1 VNSLASTPPEI
12 LSREFLIFRDSRR
25 RVGAAGL
32 VAWLSTELQ
41 QLSSPASLEQ
51 LLHVLL
57 LAGELE
63 CALADAPAPAIDAAA
78 TSQLTSLLADAALRC
93 ESRNRSQDASLL
105 AHDCRQILQ
114 PISYSGVVS
123 VSVLEGF
130 AYYALHPLDYAD
142 LVARL
147 RLKHPHA
154 FIVGIRSIGTTLSA
168 VLRAKLRELGIEA
181 ERTTVRPTGHPYER
195 TCEFTPPQR
204 QAIAHARALGAEILV
219 CDEGPGRSGSSLLS
233 VVEAL
238 EQQGVP
244 KDRILILCSHEP
256 DVSALCAPD
265 AERRWRRFRYAA
277 TGMTRRLPPNADKYT
292 GGGEWRHLLAP
303 DEPWPAV
310 WPQME
315 RLKYLS
321 CDERELWTFEGHSP
335 YGAPARARNQALSDS
350 GFGARYLGGE
360 AGFGRHL
367 LPQGRLLR
375 GTDLTP
381 ALLAHMAKYCAW
393 RAREL
398 CASDVDCGELE
409 IVTRGN
415 LTREFG
421 VAHDGLQLA
430 VERPTICDNRMAPH
444 CWLAADG
451 QVLKLDT
458 ALHGDDHFFPGPC
471 DIAWD
476 LAGVIVEWELSTSA
490 REGFLLQYQNASGDN
505 AMSRIGNYECAY
517 AMFRL
522 AWSRMAAASVAG
534 SEEEVRLMRD
544 SQRYREC
551 IERRMR
557 HADGNWDTPQG
568 AAIWKRRTDCAMRY

>member
-1 VNSLASTPPEI
+1 MHSSVPTPPDT
-12 LSREFLIFRDSRR
+12 LSPEFLIFRDSRR
-25 RVGAAGL
+25 RVGAADL
-32 VAWLSTELQ
+32 VARLSTELQ
-41 QLSSPASLEQ
+41 QLSSPASLGQ

-63 CALADAPAPAIDAAA
+63 CALADAPAPASDAAA
-78 TSQLTSLLADAALRC
+78 TSQLTSLLADVALRC
-93 ESRNRSQDASLL
+93 EWRNRPQDASLL

-114 PISYSGVVS
+114 RISYAGPVS
-123 VSVLEGF
+123 VSAPEGF

-142 LVARL
+142 LLARL
-147 RLKHPHA
+147 RFNHPHA
-154 FIVGIRSIGTTLSA
+154 FVVGIRSIGTTLSA
-168 VLRAKLRELGIEA
+168 VLRAKLRQLGIAA

-204 QAIAHARALGAEILV
+204 QAIAHARAAGAEILI

-233 VVEAL
+233 VAEAL
-238 EQQGVP
+238 EQQGVL
-244 KDRILILCSHEP
+244 KDRIVILCSHEP
-256 DVSALCAPD
+256 DVRVLCAPD

-277 TGMTRRLPPNADKYT
+277 TGMTRRLPPNAAEYI

-303 DEPWPAV
+303 NGSWPAV

-321 CDERELWTFEGHSP
+321 CDKRELLTFEGHGP

-350 GFGARYLGGE
+350 GFGVPYLGHE

-375 GTDLTP
+375 KTDLTP

-393 RAREL
+393 RGREFR
-398 CASDVDCGELE
+398 AADVDCGELE
-409 IVTRGN
+409 IVTRSN
-415 LTREFG
+415 LVREFG
-421 VAHDGLQLA
+421 MAHDGLELA
-430 VERPTICDNRMAPH
+430 VERPTICDNRMASH
-444 CWLAADG
+444 YWLAADG
-451 QVLKLDT
+451 QVLKLDA

-476 LAGVIVEWELSTSA
+476 LAGVIVEWQLSASA
-490 REGFLLQYQNASGDN
+490 RESFLLQYQSASGDN
-505 AMSRIGNYECAY
+505 AMSRIGNYEWAY
-517 AMFRL
+517 ATFRL
-522 AWSRMAAASVAG
+522 AWSSMAAASLTG
-534 SEEEVRLMRD
+534 SEEEARLMRD
-544 SQRYREC
+544 AQRYREC
-551 IERRMR
+551 IERCAR
-557 HADGNWDTPQG
+557 HVADDWDTPQG